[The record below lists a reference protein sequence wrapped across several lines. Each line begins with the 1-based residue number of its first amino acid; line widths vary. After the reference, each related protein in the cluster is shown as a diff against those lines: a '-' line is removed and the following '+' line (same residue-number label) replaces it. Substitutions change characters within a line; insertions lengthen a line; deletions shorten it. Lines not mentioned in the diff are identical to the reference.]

1 MYYVSKRD
9 RVREEEKKKK
19 EKNGAQLG
27 ERERERRTSEKV
39 AGLYNKIN

>member
-9 RVREEEKKKK
+9 RVGEEEKRKKWSPI
-19 EKNGAQLG
+19 
-27 ERERERRTSEKV
+27 RRERRTSEKV